1 MEDTAN
7 VSKMKKDAEKELSW
21 QVEVYLIFTRT
32 RCWERT
38 AAEDPESRGP
48 GSPRAARAVAGL

>member
-1 MEDTAN
+1 M
-7 VSKMKKDAEKELSW
+7 SKMKKDAEKELSW

>member
-7 VSKMKKDAEKELSW
+7 VSKMKKKAEKELSW

-32 RCWERT
+32 RRMGKN
-38 AAEDPESRGP
+38 SRGGP
-48 GSPRAARAVAGL
+48 